1 MSDAMIKSIQKLI
14 EQFSKLPTVGPRTA
28 ARFVFYLIHQ
38 PKEKTEELIKAIE
51 DLKNKIKI
59 CSLCSNS
66 FEPSDEQILCPICS
80 DPARDKSLLC
90 LVGKEVDLEIIE
102 KTKKY
107 TGRYFILGESPKLEK
122 LIERIKNEKIK
133 EIILALNPT
142 TEGKRLTLEIQRKL
156 KDLDIKITRLG
167 LGLPVGGE
175 LEYADEE
182 TIASALEGKK
192 QLP

>member
-1 MSDAMIKSIQKLI
+1 MTKSIQTLI
-14 EQFSKLPTVGPRTA
+14 EQFSKLPTVGSRTA

-38 PKEKTEELIKAIE
+38 PKEKAEELIKAIE

-66 FEPSDEQILCPICS
+66 FEGEQEICSICS
-80 DPARDKSLLC
+80 DPKRDKKTIC
-90 LVGKEVDLEIIE
+90 LIEKEVDLETIE
-102 KTKKY
+102 KTNKY
-107 TGRYFILGESPKLEK
+107 KGSYFILGESKNLQK
-122 LIERIKNEKIK
+122 LIERIKNEEIK

-142 TEGKRLTLEIQRKL
+142 TEGRRLGLEIQRKL
-156 KDLDIKITRLG
+156 KDLEIKITRLG

-182 TIASALEGKK
+182 TLTSALESRR
-192 QLP
+192 